1 MKEKIR
7 DEEDQT
13 EISLY
18 LANEDDA
25 FTVAKALLNNG
36 YSCHIWSED
45 NPAAAESSSHEPTRY
60 IIEYAAHDHT
70 N

>member
-13 EISLY
+13 ETSLY
-18 LANEDDA
+18 LANENDA

-36 YSCHIWSED
+36 YRVQVGPMYSMTKGVCVKVWILQKKVIGFD
-45 NPAAAESSSHEPTRY
+45 P
-60 IIEYAAHDHT
+60 
-70 N
+70 

>member
-1 MKEKIR
+1 MNRLTIYCQ
-7 DEEDQT
+7 EEAVN
-13 EISLY
+13 IVMSL
-18 LANEDDA
+18 
-25 FTVAKALLNNG
+25 TNNG